1 SGKHAGPPIVTP
13 DPNGSVSHLLQ
24 AYLISDP
31 AFRKALGSVSTPT
44 RCLPCPAAHRDWLPA
59 DRIGPM
65 SSSPGCFP
73 RSCSTWHPNGH
84 PRDRCDHWCL
94 ASPSPIPPRGAGRNL
109 SLSPLIATGN
119 SLWRHT
125 TRHGPRGDPSCRVG
139 EPCSSNP
146 LVPRSQ

>member
-1 SGKHAGPPIVTP
+1 MLSGKHAGPPIVTP

-73 RSCSTWHPNGH
+73 RSCSTWHPNGTPGIDATIGASH
-84 PRDRCDHWCL
+84 SLLPFRL
-94 ASPSPIPPRGAGRNL
+94 AGQAVISPCHL
-109 SLSPLIATGN
+109 
-119 SLWRHT
+119 
-125 TRHGPRGDPSCRVG
+125 
-139 EPCSSNP
+139 
-146 LVPRSQ
+146 